1 MNLPTPVGTVEGKGT
16 SVTELRA
23 CADVLGR
30 PLVHLAQ
37 FIAWQVRAPVA
48 VYPDHVAVYA
58 PLAPS
63 APQQLVA
70 AYIENCVR
78 CKKCSALTRGLD
90 GTCTQCSAHDPD
102 PVPPE
107 TASMVI
113 EILE

>member
-1 MNLPTPVGTVEGKGT
+1 MNLPTPVGTLEGRST

-37 FIAWQVRAPVA
+37 FIAWQVRSEVA
-48 VYPDHVAVYA
+48 VYPDNVVVYA
-58 PLAPS
+58 QLAPS

-70 AYIENCVR
+70 SYIETCVR
-78 CKKCSALTRGLD
+78 CKACKALARGLV
-90 GTCTQCSAHDPD
+90 GVCAQCSAQDPD

-113 EILE
+113 EIIE